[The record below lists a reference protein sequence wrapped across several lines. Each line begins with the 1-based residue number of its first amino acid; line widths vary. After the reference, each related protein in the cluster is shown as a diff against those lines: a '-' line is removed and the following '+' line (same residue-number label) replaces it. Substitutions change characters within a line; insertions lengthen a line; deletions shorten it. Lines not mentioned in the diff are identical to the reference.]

1 MEAELIREH
10 AQGALCDMSLAITIY
25 AVLFA
30 GALLLAF
37 ALCRMASDP
46 DAW

>member
-1 MEAELIREH
+1 MEAGVLRKH
-10 AQGALCDMSLAITIY
+10 AQGALCDMSLAIIIY

-46 DAW
+46 DGW